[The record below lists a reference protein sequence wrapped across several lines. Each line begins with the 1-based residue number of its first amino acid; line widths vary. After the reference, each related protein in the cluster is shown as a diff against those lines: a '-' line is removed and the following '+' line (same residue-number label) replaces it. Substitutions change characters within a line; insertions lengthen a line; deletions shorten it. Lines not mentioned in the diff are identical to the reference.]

1 MNNKYFSDKKWK
13 SFLNESKKYPVEEC
27 GGDMPPAPPMPAEVP
42 IPAPDADPMA
52 LAAELG
58 AIGLDPAM
66 AQSVVDLLLSKGLL
80 GSVADPVDPVG
91 PPMMESDCDDDRDKD
106 EE

>member
-1 MNNKYFSDKKWK
+1 MSDYFNKGKWK
-13 SFLNESKKYPVEEC
+13 RFLSENKKYSVEEAC
-27 GGDMPPAPPMPAEVP
+27 GDMPPMPAEVP

-91 PPMMESDCDDDRDKD
+91 PPMMESDCDDDRGKD